1 MSNSKKEYLEYE
13 DGLVSIITP
22 LHNGENFVSETIE
35 SVLKQT
41 YSNWEMII
49 VDDCST
55 DGGADI
61 VMAYAAKYP
70 RIRFIRNEKNQGP
83 ALTRNT
89 AIREAK
95 GEYIAFLD
103 SDDLWTSDKLEK
115 QISFMMKANY
125 PFTFTYYDQ
134 ISEEGKFLKN
144 VDRLSEK
151 VDYLSTIKSNKIG
164 CLTAVYSVK
173 YFGKVY
179 MENIAKRQDY
189 TLWLKLLKKVDYA
202 YCVPHILA
210 HYRIREN
217 SVSSNKFKLVKYHW
231 HIYKNIEG
239 HSFLKSL
246 YFISNYIFVRIFK
259 S

>member
-1 MSNSKKEYLEYE
+1 MQCFK
-13 DGLVSIITP
+13 GLVSVVTP
-22 LHNGENFVSETIE
+22 LHNGEKYVSETIE
-35 SVLKQT
+35 SVLSQT
-41 YSNWEMII
+41 YANWELLI

-55 DGGADI
+55 DRGVEI
-61 VMAYAAKYP
+61 VTNYANRDSRVILIKN
-70 RIRFIRNEKNQGP
+70 RKNQGP
-83 ALTRNT
+83 AITRNN
-89 AIREAK
+89 AINAAK

-103 SDDLWTSDKLEK
+103 SDDLWTPDKLEK
-115 QISFMMKANY
+115 QVNFMKKNNY
-125 PFTFTYYDQ
+125 PFTFSYYDQ
-134 ISEEGKFLKN
+134 ISEESEFLKN
-144 VDRLSEK
+144 VDNLPFK

-164 CLTAVYSVK
+164 CLTAIYNVD

-189 TLWLKLLKKVDYA
+189 TLWLKLLKKVKYA

-246 YFISNYIFVRIFK
+246 YFISNYIFVRIFR

>member
-1 MSNSKKEYLEYE
+1 MKQYPSCQ
-13 DGLVSIITP
+13 DGLVSIVTP
-22 LHNGENFVSETIE
+22 LHNGENFVAETIE

-41 YSNWEMII
+41 YSYWEMII

-55 DGGADI
+55 DRGPEI
-61 VMAYAAKYP
+61 VMEYVKNDS
-70 RIRFIRNEKNQGP
+70 RVRFVRNEQNHGP

-103 SDDLWTSDKLEK
+103 SDDLWTNDKLEK
-115 QISFMMKANY
+115 QISFMAKGNH

-134 ISEEGKFLKN
+134 ISEEGNFLKN
-144 VDRLSEK
+144 VDQLSDR
-151 VDYLSTIKSNKIG
+151 VNYLSTMKSNKIG

-189 TLWLKLLKKVDYA
+189 TLWLKLLKKIEYA

-217 SVSSNKFKLVKYHW
+217 SVSSNKFKLVKFHW
-231 HIYKNIEG
+231 HIYRHIEG
-239 HSFLKSL
+239 HSFFKSL
-246 YFISNYIFVRIFK
+246 YFI
-259 S
+259 